1 MNSDN
6 RFGECC
12 KCPALMDDSRLFTNY
27 LPSSKL
33 NQYVKKVNNIS
44 NENEYRAFLQ
54 KNGSKIMNNERS
66 FMSLNKRCNFAP
78 VEPMP
83 KSE

>member
-1 MNSDN
+1 MS
-6 RFGECC
+6 
-12 KCPALMDDSRLFTNY
+12 
-27 LPSSKL
+27 SSKI

-44 NENEYRAFLQ
+44 NENAYRAFLQ

-66 FMSLNKRCNFAP
+66 FMSSNKRCNFAP